1 MRIANVGAGQS
12 LAPEWRAHPLHNTFE
27 KESVRMLSKRSIG
40 SASLLLFTALLATGC
55 TAARRE
61 AFIQDKTR
69 DHVYRKP
76 IAEVWPQVR
85 MLLKEEGFSLIE
97 APGGYEITTEW
108 LQMGAPSSLGTTY
121 SRYLA
126 RGRQPNPG
134 MTQVEFLRQ
143 NRTETASAPT
153 PTRMPAE
160 SAGGPGNTNL
170 RRDLELEWKLMQRVD
185 PETANSLKAESEKI
199 Q

>member
-1 MRIANVGAGQS
+1 
-12 LAPEWRAHPLHNTFE
+12 
-27 KESVRMLSKRSIG
+27 MLSKRSIG
-40 SASLLLFTALLATGC
+40 SASLLLFAALLATGC

-69 DHVYRKP
+69 DYVYRKP

-85 MLLKEEGFSLIE
+85 TLLKEEGFSLME
-97 APGGYEITTEW
+97 APGGFEITTEW
-108 LQMGAPSSLGTTY
+108 LQVGAPSSLGTSY
-121 SRYLA
+121 ARYLA

-143 NRTETASAPT
+143 NRTETRSASAPAFAADQ
-153 PTRMPAE
+153 PT
-160 SAGGPGNTNL
+160 GPGTGGNL
-170 RRDLELEWKLMQRVD
+170 QRDLELEWKLMQRVD
-185 PETANSLKAESEKI
+185 PEAARSFKAESEKI